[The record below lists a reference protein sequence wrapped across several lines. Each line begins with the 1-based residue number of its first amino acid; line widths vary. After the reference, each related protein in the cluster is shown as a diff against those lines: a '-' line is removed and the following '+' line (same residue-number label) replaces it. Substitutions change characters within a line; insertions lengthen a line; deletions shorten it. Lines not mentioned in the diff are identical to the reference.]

1 MTPIL
6 NGCTSEEI
14 ENMKEQVGGL
24 MLATEVSMQ
33 NSEDTHKKIA
43 SWAASMLKHTIENVL
58 WPGFFFFKPTRFLK
72 AYHH

>member
-24 MLATEVSMQ
+24 MLATEVSIQ
-33 NSEDTHKKIA
+33 NSEDTQTKKFA

-58 WPGFFFFKPTRFLK
+58 WPGFFSNLQGS
-72 AYHH
+72 